1 MSFLK
6 TLSKAAAGLV
16 LAGGM
21 TTAIAV
27 PQALAADYS
36 KDNPLKVVLVLHG
49 NLGDKSFFDS
59 AAAGL
64 KQAEAD
70 LPVTVKIIEAGY
82 DKSKWQPA
90 LADATDGDYDV
101 VIAGTFDMTPYVS
114 EIAPQY
120 PDKKFIIFDD
130 APDYSKCDCKN
141 VLGINYQTSS
151 AGYLAGYAAAK
162 ISKSGIIGETVGMD
176 FPTVTDFKVG
186 FDQGAKAANPN
197 IKILSEVSG
206 TFSDPAKGKEIALA
220 QLGQGADII
229 FPIAGATGIGGLQA
243 VRDAGGGK
251 LAVGVDSDQY
261 EIFKSTDP
269 AQAAVI
275 FTSVEKKVGQ
285 SLYLALKGTIE
296 GTQEYGKG
304 ELLGLADGAVG
315 KSENEK
321 YKKLV
326 PAHVQ
331 AEVDGI
337 AKKIASGEIK
347 VDTVMK

>member
-1 MSFLK
+1 MSLLK
-6 TLSKAAAGLV
+6 KLIKASAGLALAAGL
-16 LAGGM
+16 
-21 TTAIAV
+21 TAISVPAV
-27 PQALAADYS
+27 MAQTTYT
-36 KDNPLKVVLVLHG
+36 KDHPLKVVLVIHG
-49 NLGDKSFFDS
+49 NLGDKSFLDS
-59 AAAGL
+59 AAAGM
-64 KQAEAD
+64 KMAEAD
-70 LPVTVKIIEAGY
+70 LPVQVKIIEAGP
-82 DKSKWQPA
+82 DKSKWEPA
-90 LADATDGDYDV
+90 LDDAADGGYDV
-101 VIAGTFDMTPYVS
+101 VIAGTFDMIDFVAK
-114 EIAPQY
+114 IAPQY
-120 PDKKFIIFDD
+120 PDEKFIVFDTE
-130 APDYSKCDCKN
+130 PDYTKCDCKN
-141 VLGINYQTSS
+141 VLGIEYQTSS

-162 ISKSGIIGETVGMD
+162 ISKTGTIGEVVGMD

-197 IKILSEVSG
+197 IKILSQVAG
-206 TFSDPAKGKEIALA
+206 TFTDPAKGKEIALA
-220 QLGQGADII
+220 QIGQGADII

-261 EIFKSTDP
+261 QIFQGTDP

-285 SLYLALKGTIE
+285 SLYLSLKGTID
-296 GTQEYGKG
+296 GTQAYGKG

-315 KSENEK
+315 ISQNEN

-326 PAHVQ
+326 PADVQ

>member
-1 MSFLK
+1 MSFLGK
-6 TLSKAAAGLV
+6 LQYLAAAGLIA
-16 LAGGM
+16 AGGM
-21 TTAIAV
+21 MV
-27 PQALAADYS
+27 AAAPSAAAEMYT
-36 KDNPLKVVLVLHG
+36 KDHPLKVVLVVHG
-49 NLGDKSFFDS
+49 TLGDKSFFDS

-64 KQAEAD
+64 EKAKAE
-70 LPVTVKIIEAGY
+70 LPVTVKVIEAGY

-101 VIAGTFDMTPYVS
+101 VIAGTFDMTPYVT
-114 EIAPQY
+114 ELAPEY

-130 APDYSKCDCKN
+130 APDYSKCECSN

-162 ISKSGIIGETVGMD
+162 ISKSGVIGETIGMD

-197 IKILSEVSG
+197 IKILSEVAG

-243 VRDAGGGK
+243 VRDAGGNV

-261 EIFKSTDP
+261 AIFKPTDP
-269 AQAAVI
+269 AQADVI
-275 FTSVEKKVGQ
+275 FTSVEKKVGE
-285 SLYLALKGTIE
+285 SLYLALKGTID
-296 GTQEYGKG
+296 GTQKYGMA
-304 ELLGLADGAVG
+304 ELLGLKDGAVG
-315 KSENEK
+315 IAKNEN
-321 YKKLV
+321 YDKLV
-326 PAHVQ
+326 PADVR
-331 AEVDGI
+331 AAVDEQE
-337 AKKIASGEIK
+337 KKIQSGEIV